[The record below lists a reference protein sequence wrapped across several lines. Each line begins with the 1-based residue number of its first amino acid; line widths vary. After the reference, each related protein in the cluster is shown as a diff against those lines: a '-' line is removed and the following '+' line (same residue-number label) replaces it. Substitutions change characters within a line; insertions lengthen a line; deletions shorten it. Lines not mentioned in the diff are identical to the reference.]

1 MHEIEVKDWQQFLK
15 LATHFDIES
24 PLADTYIFR
33 GQARADWLLIP
44 SLVRSAQSARLDP
57 VQALSIEA
65 AATAEFQT
73 QAHLHLPSQ
82 MIFDRKDLI
91 AWWGLMQHYY
101 APTRLLDWTASP
113 FVAAYFAI
121 EREPDHPGAVWY
133 FHCHTVD
140 AYMRKT
146 YEGYEFPK
154 REKMEQVLLDSN
166 AKDILYFGAA
176 RTQTDRMAAQQTK
189 GALSTQILA
198 DHGQIM
204 AKAVATGEAKKEMEV
219 YGKLIIPKTLKPE
232 FLRRLRSMNITAR
245 ALFPG
250 VDGLGRSVAELVRL
264 GTAYES
270 AKKKK

>member
-24 PLADTYIFR
+24 PLADAYIFR
-33 GQARADWLLIP
+33 GQARADWPLIP
-44 SLVRSAQSARLDP
+44 SLVRCAQSARLDP

-154 REKMEQVLLDSN
+154 IEKMAQVLLDSN

-189 GALSTQILA
+189 GTLSTQILA